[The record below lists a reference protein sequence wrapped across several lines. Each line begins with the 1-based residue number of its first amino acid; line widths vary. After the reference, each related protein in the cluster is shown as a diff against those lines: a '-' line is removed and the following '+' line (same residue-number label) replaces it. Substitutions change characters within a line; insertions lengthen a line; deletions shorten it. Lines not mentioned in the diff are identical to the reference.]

1 MYFLIANST
10 QAQTLC
16 GVIKIQRNTEFN
28 SASDIKFDG
37 AKFLVLTTA
46 FSEGATSTGTMP
58 KDKKISFSGK
68 NPTSIVIEKG
78 ENIFVSDGLSRSCV
92 IRGMEADGHEIFTI
106 EEVVVNRGAAPT
118 IKTEI
123 VQRN

>member
-1 MYFLIANST
+1 
-10 QAQTLC
+10 
-16 GVIKIQRNTEFN
+16 
-28 SASDIKFDG
+28 
-37 AKFLVLTTA
+37 
-46 FSEGATSTGTMP
+46 MP